1 MKCIEIENII
11 IKKILRDQ
19 KQSQINPE
27 SQERLFAKS
36 FWMWPSIYATMQE
49 KSKPEVW
56 FYGKSDRS
64 LNK

>member
-27 SQERLFAKS
+27 SQEGLFAKS
-36 FWMWPSIYATMQE
+36 F
-49 KSKPEVW
+49 
-56 FYGKSDRS
+56 
-64 LNK
+64 